1 MKLHLPEVLKG
12 AFARTRSA
20 VLALMTAV
28 VGAVA
33 LIAWRVHFVFEF
45 LAAEVFFA
53 LLFLALLLI
62 IGTLYLVG
70 AAAASPSVPRAS
82 ENVKRNITLC
92 ERAWRRPFTMWG
104 WLTGLLFARFLACS
118 NYSHSGVLSGAVSQ

>member
-1 MKLHLPEVLKG
+1 MKLHLPEVLKE
-12 AFARTRSA
+12 AFARRRSA

-82 ENVKRNITLC
+82 ENVKRNIRGLPTWARGRLRENSARVL
-92 ERAWRRPFTMWG
+92 ERDR
-104 WLTGLLFARFLACS
+104 
-118 NYSHSGVLSGAVSQ
+118 